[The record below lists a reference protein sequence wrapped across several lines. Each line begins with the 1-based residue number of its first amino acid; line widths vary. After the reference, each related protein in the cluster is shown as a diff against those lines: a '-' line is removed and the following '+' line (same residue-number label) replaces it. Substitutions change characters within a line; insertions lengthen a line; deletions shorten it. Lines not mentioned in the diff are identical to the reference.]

1 MRTRGRGDDNPRAG
15 FTLIEVVVVVGVIA
29 LLIAIVLP
37 AVQSAREA
45 ARRAQCASNLKQI
58 GLGLAQYEGV
68 AGCLPP
74 GRIKTFDPRYA
85 GTNPP
90 CTSTLIDKSYEVGIL
105 PFGEQAA
112 LYNAINQSLAVVG
125 GENSTTHAAV
135 VAAYACPSDD
145 GAGSPRD
152 LPANALGR
160 YGLVDPPGGRQ
171 RMAGTSYA
179 ACTGSV
185 EVIALP
191 LVSNRCRPDPLAQ
204 RQNDGCFHDLAPVT
218 LAAITDGLSQTLF
231 VLERATGPLR
241 GVDAFRPD
249 EFARHGWW
257 ITGNWGDTLA
267 TAFYPPNAFRRVSLA
282 APAAQFGAGSSLHP
296 GGLNALLGDGSV
308 RFIRE
313 SIESWPF
320 SPITGNPAGATQ
332 AGLGPW
338 ANLPRPG
345 VWQALATRAGGEHPT
360 LADF

>member
-1 MRTRGRGDDNPRAG
+1 MPMQGYGDDNPRAG

-29 LLIAIVLP
+29 LLIALTLP

-58 GLGLAQYEGV
+58 GLGLAQYEAT

-105 PFGEQAA
+105 PFVEQAT
-112 LYNAINQSLAVVG
+112 LYNAINQNLAVVG
-125 GENSTTHAAV
+125 RENSTTHTAV
-135 VAAYACPSDD
+135 VAIYACPSDST
-145 GAGSPRD
+145 AGTPRD

-160 YGLVDPPGGRQ
+160 YGLADPPGGRQ
-171 RMAGTSYA
+171 QMVFTSYA
-179 ACTGSV
+179 ACTGSF

-191 LVSNRCRPDPLAQ
+191 LVSNRCQPDPLAQ
-204 RQNDGCFHDLAPVT
+204 QQNNGCFHDLSPIT

-231 VLERATGPLR
+231 VVERATSPLQ

-249 EFARHGWW
+249 QFARHGWY

-267 TAFYPPNAFRRVSLA
+267 TTFYPPNACRRVTLA
-282 APAAQFGAGSSLHP
+282 APAAQFSAGSSLHP

-308 RFIRE
+308 HFIRE

-320 SPITGNPAGATQ
+320 SPITGNPTGATQ
-332 AGLGPW
+332 TRLGPW
-338 ANLPRPG
+338 ANLPTPG
-345 VWQALATRAGGEHPT
+345 VWQALATRAGAENPA
-360 LADF
+360 LAGF